1 MAQTRREFAHTLI
14 GLPLASSGFAQSPG
28 ALPNIVVVLA
38 DDFGYGD
45 AGCYNPDAKFRTPN
59 IDSIAAQG
67 MRFTD
72 AHSPSAVCTP
82 TRYGLLTGR
91 YCWRTRLERGV
102 LNGYSPSLIEAGR
115 ETLASLAKKKGY
127 RTGGFGK
134 WHLGL
139 GNAEKVDFNGEFRP
153 SPNDFGFDE
162 YFGIPASLDMPPYV
176 FIENR
181 RAEESPTATIADNGA
196 PPRGPFWRGGPMAP
210 SFRMDEVLPKI
221 TQRACRFID
230 QSVRRN
236 SRFLAYVPFTAPHTP
251 WVPTIDHLGRSKSG
265 LYGDFVQQV
274 DGSVGRILAQL
285 KASGVENE
293 TLIVVTSDNGA
304 PWVEQDSVAASGHWA
319 NGALR
324 GQKSDAHEGGHRVP
338 FVARWPQRI
347 QAGSVSDQT
356 ICLTDI
362 FATTADL
369 LGIRLERNMGE
380 DSYSLL
386 PVMLGR
392 QGGRP
397 LREAT
402 VHHSGQGM
410 FSIRRGPWKLILG
423 LGSGGFTKPA
433 RIDPTPGGP
442 DGQLYNLAEDQR
454 EKRDRFA
461 EKPEIVTELKM
472 LLERYRKQ
480 GWSRPAI

>member
-1 MAQTRREFAHTLI
+1 MIQTRR
-14 GLPLASSGFAQSPG
+14 SFAQTLLGSSIT
-28 ALPNIVVVLA
+28 AQLQAQNQASLPNIVVVLA

-45 AGCYNPDAKFRTPN
+45 AVCYNSASKFGTPN

-102 LNGYSPSLIEAGR
+102 LNGYSPSLIEPGR
-115 ETLASLAKKKGY
+115 ETLPSLAKKKGY

-139 GNAEKVDFNGEFRP
+139 GSAEKVDFTGEFRP

-176 FIENR
+176 FFENR
-181 RAEESPTATIADNGA
+181 RAEEPPTAAIAESGA

-210 SFRMDEVLPKI
+210 SFRMDAVLPRI

-230 QSVRRN
+230 ESARSR

-251 WVPTIDHLGRSKSG
+251 WVPDEAHLGRSNAG

-274 DGSVGRILAQL
+274 DASIGKIFDQL
-285 KASGVENE
+285 KASGVEKE
-293 TLIVVTSDNGA
+293 TLIIVTSDNGA
-304 PWVEQDSVAASGHWA
+304 PWVEQDALAASGHWA
-319 NGALR
+319 NGTLR
-324 GQKSDAHEGGHRVP
+324 GQKSDTYEGGHRVP
-338 FVARWPQRI
+338 FLARWPGRI
-347 QAGSVSDQT
+347 RAGAVSDET

-362 FATTADL
+362 FATTAEL
-369 LGIRLERNMGE
+369 LGFPMDRNTGE

-392 QGGRP
+392 QGNSP
-397 LREAT
+397 LREAV

-410 FSIRRGPWKLILG
+410 FSIRKGPWKLILG
-423 LGSGGFTKPA
+423 LGSGGFTRPA
-433 RIDPTPGGP
+433 QIDPQPGGP
-442 DGQLYNLAEDQR
+442 DGQLYNLAEDPR
-454 EKRDRFA
+454 EQRDRFT
-461 EKPEIVTELKM
+461 EKPEVVTELKM

-480 GWSRPAI
+480 GWSRPAH